1 MRKKEHI
8 FGNILYVSKS
18 HPNTR
23 YYYCFF
29 CQSKSSVCIRPCIC
43 RALKV
48 GYLGLEFPD
57 EGAWPWISEWA
68 TGVSKELIL
77 SSALRLSF

>member
-1 MRKKEHI
+1 MRKKEEHI
-8 FGNILYVSKS
+8 FGNILYM
-18 HPNTR
+18 
-23 YYYCFF
+23 
-29 CQSKSSVCIRPCIC
+29 C

-57 EGAWPWISEWA
+57 RGAWPWVSEWA